1 MKSSQKKWNWTPIL
15 FKIVFEAISEA
26 SASNL
31 NSWDSSVA
39 TTTDFSMS
47 DLIDSNVM
55 YLRNLVLFV
64 QFEKRE
70 KHPGGV
76 LLLVKLL
83 GFSLQL

>member
-39 TTTDFSMS
+39 TPTDFSIS

-64 QFEKRE
+64 RFEKRE
-70 KHPGGV
+70 KHLGAV

>member
-39 TTTDFSMS
+39 TTTDFSIS
-47 DLIDSNVM
+47 DLTDSNVM
-55 YLRNLVLFV
+55 YLRNLVLF
-64 QFEKRE
+64 EKRE
-70 KHPGGV
+70 KHLGAV

-83 GFSLQL
+83 GFSL

>member
-1 MKSSQKKWNWTPIL
+1 M
-15 FKIVFEAISEA
+15 
-26 SASNL
+26 
-31 NSWDSSVA
+31 A
-39 TTTDFSMS
+39 TATDFSIS
-47 DLIDSNVM
+47 DLTDSNVM